1 MRVVGGSMSE
11 ALWVDEYRI
20 DSASQKMLRM
30 MRGGSWQR
38 GSSLRD
44 AAGLSDNSQVF
55 YRVEE
60 YLKPAGLVEE
70 RARRDEKALRKFQLT
85 EWGREWVEEHGEEI
99 VAPSTREEIAELAH
113 EGYKAGTSA
122 KESVQAY
129 RKKISRIKNRIEET
143 REDMDE
149 IADQQW
155 RDGRTLEKLEE
166 RSEDNRERSKQAA
179 TWLDSAE
186 EAIEARARV
195 EEVDALRE
203 ELSMVDVR
211 LNRIETKQAGIARQQ
226 AGIER
231 DRAELRGLAN
241 PAGYVAAS
249 AVGGYL
255 VMLGALFVLAPG
267 LLASAVI
274 AGIVAL
280 FAIAFGVGVVIYTRG
295 RGSALVRSHTEDGSA
310 VPAD

>member
-1 MRVVGGSMSE
+1 MSE
-11 ALWVDEYRI
+11 SLWVGEYRI
-20 DSASQKMLRM
+20 DSASQKMLRTL
-30 MRGGSWQR
+30 RGGSWQR

-70 RARRDEKALRKFQLT
+70 RTRRDEKALRKFQLT
-85 EWGREWVEEHGEEI
+85 EWGQEWVEEHGEEI
-99 VAPSTREEIAELAH
+99 VAPSTREEVADLAH

-129 RKKISRIKNRIEET
+129 RKKISRIKNQIEET

-155 RDGRTLEKLEE
+155 RDGRTLETLEE
-166 RSEDNRERSKQAA
+166 RSEDNRERSKR
-179 TWLDSAE
+179 TGTRVDSVE
-186 EAIEARARV
+186 EAVETRATVEDLDAVGESLNRV
-195 EEVDALRE
+195 EE
-203 ELSMVDVR
+203 R
-211 LNRIETKQAGIARQQ
+211 LNGIEDKQAGIVRQQ
-226 AGIER
+226 AGTER

-241 PAGYVAAS
+241 PAGYVA
-249 AVGGYL
+249 VGALSGYL
-255 VMLGALFVLAPG
+255 VMLVVLFVIAPG
-267 LLASAVI
+267 LLASAII

-280 FAIAFGVGVVIYTRG
+280 LAVAFGVGVVIYSRG
-295 RGSALVRSHTEDGSA
+295 RGSPSVESQMEDESA